1 MNAGLS
7 RPRGLA
13 ARSLSLRSQQGHDT
27 FKVQETHLMARSVD
41 GPSHHQDLLAR
52 HQGPNL
58 KFTPARTTFSV
69 NGTVNGT
76 AGPQFAEQEALPRLM

>member
-13 ARSLSLRSQQGHDT
+13 ARLLNLRAQQGHDV
-27 FKVQETHLMARSVD
+27 FQIQEVHLKRRSVD
-41 GPSHHQDLLAR
+41 GPSHRQDLLAR

-76 AGPQFAEQEALPRLM
+76 AGPQFAVHDMLPRST

>member
-1 MNAGLS
+1 MNARLS
-7 RPRGLA
+7 RPRGLP
-13 ARSLSLRSQQGHDT
+13 ARSLTLRAQQGHDV
-27 FKVQETHLMARSVD
+27 FKVQEMHLKRRSVD
-41 GPSHHQDLLAR
+41 GLSHRPDLLAR

-76 AGPQFAEQEALPRLM
+76 AGPQFTEQDTLPRLM